1 MNPDKSLASGIER
14 LRLGRLGEA
23 LRGID
28 AYLVGGAAR
37 SLVAGV
43 EPDGD
48 VDIAVDGDLDA
59 LLDIVEGEVARRHVR
74 FATATVPL
82 DHERHADLARTRTE
96 TYPAPGALP
105 VVVPAPIEEDLARRD
120 FSINAIAISL
130 APPHR
135 IIDPFGGS
143 ADLASGRL
151 RILHPGSFND
161 DPTRAIRAA
170 RYCARLRLR
179 PDEETLALLRS
190 TELSLLSRDR
200 RNSELARLA
209 GEADA
214 AAGFR
219 LLAEW
224 GVLPLSSLSLGLI
237 ATIDETLDTPAWR
250 AERWTREAAILLAA
264 DGGEELTA
272 ALSLADEH
280 PARPSDAV
288 ALATGVRPPA
298 LLLAAAAG
306 ADWVDEY
313 IGDWR
318 QVVLEIGG
326 ADLIAAG
333 IEPGPRVGAG
343 LRGALEEK
351 LNGELQ
357 AGREQELDAALRI
370 AREAI

>member
-1 MNPDKSLASGIER
+1 MNPDKSLASAIER
-14 LRLGRLGEA
+14 LHLGRLGEA

-28 AYLVGGAAR
+28 AYLVGGVAR
-37 SLVAGV
+37 SLVAGA

-48 VDIAVDGDLDA
+48 IDIAVDGDLDG
-59 LLDIVEGEVARRHVR
+59 LLEIVEGEGARRHDR

-105 VVVPAPIEEDLARRD
+105 VVVPASIEEDLARRD

-130 APPHR
+130 ASPHR

-151 RILHPGSFND
+151 RVLHPGSFND

-170 RYCARLRLR
+170 RYCARLRLS
-179 PDEETLALLRS
+179 PDEDTLALLTS
-190 TELSLLSRDR
+190 TDLVHLSSDR

-209 GEADA
+209 GEAEA

-224 GVLPLSSLSLGLI
+224 GVLPLSEQSLGLI
-237 ATIDETLDTPAWR
+237 ATIDETLDAPAWR
-250 AERWTREAAILLAA
+250 DECWAREAAVLLAA

-272 ALSLADEH
+272 ALSLAEEH

-288 ALATGVRPPA
+288 ALATGIRPPA
-298 LLLAAAAG
+298 LLIAAAAG

-313 IGDWR
+313 MGDWR
-318 QVVLEIGG
+318 HVGLGIGG

-343 LRGALEEK
+343 LRGALEKK
-351 LNGELQ
+351 LNGELR
-357 AGREQELDAALRI
+357 AGREHELDAALNI
-370 AREAI
+370 ARRAI